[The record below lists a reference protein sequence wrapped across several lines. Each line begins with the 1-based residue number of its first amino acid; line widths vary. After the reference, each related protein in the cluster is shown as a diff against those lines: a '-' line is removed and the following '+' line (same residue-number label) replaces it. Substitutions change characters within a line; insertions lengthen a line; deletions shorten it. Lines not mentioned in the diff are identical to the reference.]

1 MNITYTRLGSNN
13 FTNRSLDDFVRHQ
26 QVSECWRNEE
36 GTWKLVPNS
45 FVEDWSLEQC
55 RKIASDVVA
64 HMEKD
69 QTAFGAFDGERLVSF
84 ITLSHNLFGNT
95 AKYLE
100 LVCFQVSEP
109 YRGKGIG
116 KILFGL
122 ACEEAKH
129 LGAEKLYISGHSS
142 KESQAAYKA
151 LGCVHAKEI
160 NQKLAEEEP
169 FDVQLEYTLRADENE
184 SNVSVRLLLAAGVLM
199 LLSGCVFGFSQKWI
213 YAALVWVGAFGC
225 LMAALNFKNRRDE

>member
-1 MNITYTRLGSNN
+1 MIHYEKLNKRN
-13 FTNRSLDDFVRHQ
+13 FHVHSLDDFIRHQ
-26 QVSECWRNEE
+26 QVQECWRAVDGE
-36 GTWKLVPNS
+36 WKLVLIS
-45 FVEDWSLEQC
+45 FEENWTLTEC
-55 RKIASDVVA
+55 REIAQDIA
-64 HMEKD
+64 LHMEKD
-69 QTAFGAFDGERLVSF
+69 QTAFGAFDRGKLVGF
-84 ITLSHNLFGNT
+84 ITVSHNMFGNT

-116 KILFGL
+116 RILFQQ
-122 ACEEAKH
+122 ACEEARR

-169 FDVQLEYTLRADENE
+169 YDVQLEY
-184 SNVSVRLLLAAGVLM
+184 
-199 LLSGCVFGFSQKWI
+199 F
-213 YAALVWVGAFGC
+213 
-225 LMAALNFKNRRDE
+225 LNNKQ